1 MDWRISSL
9 FFTLISVHCI
19 RGYSFFFTFWGG
31 LEELD
36 YTFVTDSMKTH
47 TDENSIIL
55 WRDRQDQMI
64 PLHITII

>member
-9 FFTLISVHCI
+9 FFYVDFCAL
-19 RGYSFFFTFWGG
+19 YSGVFIFPFWGG

-47 TDENSIIL
+47 TDEKLNNSIE
-55 WRDRQDQMI
+55 R
-64 PLHITII
+64 

>member
-19 RGYSFFFTFWGG
+19 RGYFFLFWGG

>member
-9 FFTLISVHCI
+9 FVFTLISVHCI
-19 RGYSFFFTFWGG
+19 RGYLFFLFWGG

-47 TDENSIIL
+47 TDEKLNNSIE
-55 WRDRQDQMI
+55 R
-64 PLHITII
+64 

>member
-1 MDWRISSL
+1 MSL
-9 FFTLISVHCI
+9 TACKVSVWI
-19 RGYSFFFTFWGG
+19 GGYLVCFYVDFCALYSGVFFFPFGGG

-55 WRDRQDQMI
+55 
-64 PLHITII
+64 

>member
-19 RGYSFFFTFWGG
+19 RGYFFPFWGG